1 MATNLKHVLS
11 INDFTKEDIEYV
23 LQTASS
29 LSSII
34 ERDIKK
40 VPTLRGKSVVN
51 IFFEPS
57 TRTRTSFEIAAKM
70 MSADLINISASASS
84 IQKGESL
91 KDTILTL
98 QALGANIVVI
108 RHPSSGV
115 PQILSKLVKS
125 SIINAG
131 DGAHQH
137 PTQALTDLYTVK
149 AHKKEIGGLKIA
161 IVGDIL
167 HSRVARSNMQ
177 AFLKM
182 GAEVFLIAPP
192 TLIPP
197 EIESFGAK
205 VSYSIFD
212 VIEKIDII
220 YVLRIQ
226 LERQTSAFFPSIREY
241 HQLYGISKDVLKKAK
256 QDVLIMHPGPMNRGV
271 EIDSEVADSMS
282 SLIEE
287 QVKNGVIVRMAL
299 LYLLSQLS

>member
-1 MATNLKHVLS
+1 MAKSIKHVLS

-23 LQTASS
+23 LQTAFS
-29 LSSII
+29 LSSIV

-57 TRTRTSFEIAAKM
+57 TRTRTSFEIAAKT
-70 MSADLINISASASS
+70 MSADLINISASTSS

-108 RHPSSGV
+108 RHSSSGV
-115 PQILSKLVKS
+115 PQILSKFVKS

-131 DGAHQH
+131 DGSHQH

-149 AHKKEIGGLKIA
+149 VHRKKFEDLKIA

-167 HSRVARSNMQ
+167 HSRVARSNIQ
-177 AFLKM
+177 AFSIM
-182 GAEVFLIAPP
+182 GAEVFVVAPP
-192 TLIPP
+192 TLIPK
-197 EIESFGAK
+197 EIELFGAK
-205 VSYSIFD
+205 VSYSLQD
-212 VIEKIDII
+212 VIKDIDII
-220 YVLRIQ
+220 YILRMQ
-226 LERQTSAFFPSIREY
+226 LERQTSAYFPSIREY
-241 HQLYGISKDVLKKAK
+241 NHLYGITQDVLKKAK
-256 QDVLIMHPGPMNRGV
+256 KDVLIMHPGPMNRGV
-271 EIDSEVADSMS
+271 EIDSEVADSRF
-282 SLIEE
+282 SLIDE

-299 LYLLSQLS
+299 LYLLSQL